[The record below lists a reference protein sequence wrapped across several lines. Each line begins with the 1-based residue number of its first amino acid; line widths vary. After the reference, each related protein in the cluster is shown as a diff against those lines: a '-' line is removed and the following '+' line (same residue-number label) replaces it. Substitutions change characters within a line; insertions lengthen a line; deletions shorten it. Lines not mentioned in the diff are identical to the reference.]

1 MHRSHRLARW
11 TVHVAVFVLLLKAAV
26 PLLAS
31 VAAQA
36 QGKGVAEICDV
47 YGVALPSQ
55 QAHVHHAM
63 HAADHAGDAGRV
75 GHPEHA
81 GHSGHSGH
89 GEPGSDSRHRGDH
102 CVLTALSAL
111 VTPASLEGIDLAVA
125 KGSLAYTHTA
135 DERPDRAPDASARW
149 AVLLK
154 HGPPTSG

>member
-1 MHRSHRLARW
+1 M
-11 TVHVAVFVLLLKAAV
+11 AVFVLLLKAAV

-47 YGVALPSQ
+47 YGVSLPSQ
-55 QAHVHHAM
+55 QAHAGHAEHM
-63 HAADHAGDAGRV
+63 HPAGHASDAG
-75 GHPEHA
+75 HA
-81 GHSGHSGH
+81 GHAGH

-111 VTPASLEGIDLAVA
+111 VTPASLEGADLAVA
-125 KGSLAYTHTA
+125 KGSLAYTHSA
-135 DERPDRAPDASARW
+135 SDRPDRTPDASARW

-154 HGPPTSG
+154 HGPPSFG

>member
-47 YGVALPSQ
+47 YGVALPTH
-55 QAHVHHAM
+55 QAR
-63 HAADHAGDAGRV
+63 AD
-75 GHPEHA
+75 HPEHA
-81 GHSGHSGH
+81 HHAGHAGHAIDAGHAGHAGH

-102 CVLTALSAL
+102 CVLTALSTLA
-111 VTPASLEGIDLAVA
+111 TPASLEGVDLAVA
-125 KGSLAYTHTA
+125 NGALAYTHA
-135 DERPDRAPDASARW
+135 ASERSDRAPDASARW
-149 AVLLK
+149 AVLL
-154 HGPPTSG
+154 

>member
-36 QGKGVAEICDV
+36 QGRGVAEICDV

-55 QAHVHHAM
+55 QAHVGHAE
-63 HAADHAGDAGRV
+63 HAH
-75 GHPEHA
+75 HA
-81 GHSGHSGH
+81 GHTGHASDAGHPGH

-102 CVLTALSAL
+102 CVLTALSTL
-111 VTPASLEGIDLAVA
+111 VTPASLEGVDLAVGDEA
-125 KGSLAYTHTA
+125 LAYTHLA
-135 DERPDRAPDASARW
+135 SDHPDRAPDASARW

-154 HGPPTSG
+154 HGPPTFG